1 MSYRIEKAKKLF
13 NKIKIL
19 EEQLEL
25 NTEALS
31 SVTAANGSQSS
42 IDEFTTKSSRLER
55 QLLKAQKKF
64 EKYADDNLKISDLS
78 EVYKSN

>member
-19 EEQLEL
+19 EEQLDL

-42 IDEFTTKSSRLER
+42 IDEFSTKISRLEKK
-55 QLLKAQKKF
+55 LLNAQRKW
-64 EKYADDNLKISDLS
+64 ERYADDNLKISDLS
-78 EVYKSN
+78 EVYKSH